1 MRGVSST
8 PCPRCGVGR
17 LHRSRGL
24 APVRLLAAFVRLRR
38 YRCRSCGY
46 VTWQRTPHAAI
57 ASTPKLRR
65 RLVVLAGIVI
75 AVGAFAGLSVI
86 YLTGAP

>member
-1 MRGVSST
+1 M
-8 PCPRCGVGR
+8 
-17 LHRSRGL
+17 
-24 APVRLLAAFVRLRR
+24 APVRWLASFVRVRR
-38 YRCRSCGY
+38 YRCRGCGY
-46 VTWQRTPHAAI
+46 VIWRRTPHSAI

-65 RLVVLAGIVI
+65 RLVVLAGVVL

>member
-1 MRGVSST
+1 MRRVSGA
-8 PCPRCGVGR
+8 PCPRCGASR
-17 LHRSRGL
+17 LHRSRSL
-24 APVRLLAAFVRLRR
+24 APVRWLARFVGLRR

-46 VTWQRTPHAAI
+46 IGWRRRPHEAF

-65 RLVVLAGIVI
+65 RLFLLTGIVV
-75 AVGAFAGLSVI
+75 AVGALAGLSVV